1 MYDELVKRL
10 RERCVFLFPHH
21 GESRSYDADLMHQ
34 AAEAIEKLLS
44 RDKGYQNT
52 FAAHEKIITDLQ
64 AQLSQY
70 RLESAVTKAE
80 EVELY
85 CDAIKKWGDQ
95 AQVMMVYEEM
105 AELQKE
111 LCKNWRGR
119 DNVDQIA
126 EEVADVLIVLGQ
138 LEIIYS
144 IQQRVSQHKAA
155 KLARLRARIERAE

>member
-1 MYDELVKRL
+1 MNKYDQMIKDL
-10 RERCVFLFPHH
+10 RDPHCGDGTTTH
-21 GESRSYDADLMHQ
+21 IDMCREAAD
-34 AAEAIEKLLS
+34 AIENLLA
-44 RDKGYQNT
+44 REKGYQNT
-52 FAAHEKIITDLQ
+52 FAAHEKIIADLQ
-64 AQLSQY
+64 SQLSQY

-119 DNVDQIA
+119 DNIEQIA

-155 KLARLRARIERAE
+155 KLARLRARIEVAE

>member
-1 MYDELVKRL
+1 MFEKLIEDLRSNARVKYGARVSVEKTL
-10 RERCVFLFPHH
+10 L
-21 GESRSYDADLMHQ
+21 SDAVD
-34 AAEAIEKLLS
+34 AIEKLLS

-52 FAAHEKIITDLQ
+52 FAAHEKIIADLQ

-80 EVELY
+80 EIELY

-119 DNVDQIA
+119 DNIEQIA
-126 EEVADVLIVLGQ
+126 DEVADVEIMLAQ
-138 LEIIYS
+138 LELIYDIS
-144 IQQRVSQHKAA
+144 ERVRQHKAL
-155 KLARLRARIERAE
+155 KLMRLRKRLEGAVE

>member
-1 MYDELVKRL
+1 MNQNLIDRL
-10 RERCVFLFPHH
+10 KWYASNSDNSVF
-21 GESRSYDADLMHQ
+21 EDAAD
-34 AAEAIEKLLS
+34 AIEKLLS

-52 FAAHEKIITDLQ
+52 FAAHEKIIADLQ

-80 EVELY
+80 EIELY

-119 DNVDQIA
+119 DNIEQIA
-126 EEVADVLIVLGQ
+126 DEVADVEIMLAQ
-138 LEIIYS
+138 LELIYDIS
-144 IQQRVSQHKAA
+144 ERVRQHKAF
-155 KLARLRARIERAE
+155 KLMRLRKRLEGAVE

>member
-1 MYDELVKRL
+1 MRKYDQLIKDL
-10 RERCVFLFPHH
+10 RDPHCGDGTTTH
-21 GESRSYDADLMHQ
+21 IDMRREAAD
-34 AAEAIEKLLS
+34 AIENFLA
-44 RDKGYQNT
+44 REKGYQNT
-52 FAAHEKIITDLQ
+52 FAAHEKIIADLQ

-119 DNVDQIA
+119 DNIEQIA
-126 EEVADVLIVLGQ
+126 DEVADVEIMLGQ
-138 LEIIYS
+138 LELIYDIS
-144 IQQRVSQHKAA
+144 ERVRQHKAF
-155 KLARLRARIERAE
+155 KLMRLRKRLEEKEE